1 MIFADDARSESLKVE
16 RGAVRTFSTPFLRI
30 QLWKSRR
37 VWYVQVQHATLGC
50 LGLGAFRYFASAR
63 DYYNFL
69 VDDWNVGG
77 FKVTDADMR
86 FLKACG
92 ITIVEEQ

>member
-1 MIFADDARSESLKVE
+1 MIFTDDKRGEPLKVE
-16 RGAVRTFSTPFLRI
+16 RGAVQTFSTTFLQI

-37 VWYVQVQHATLGC
+37 VWYVQVQHPLRC
-50 LGLGAFRYFASAR
+50 LGIGGFRYFAPAR
-63 DYYNFL
+63 DYFNFL

-77 FKVTDADMR
+77 FKVTQADGH

-92 ITIVEEQ
+92 ITIATEQ